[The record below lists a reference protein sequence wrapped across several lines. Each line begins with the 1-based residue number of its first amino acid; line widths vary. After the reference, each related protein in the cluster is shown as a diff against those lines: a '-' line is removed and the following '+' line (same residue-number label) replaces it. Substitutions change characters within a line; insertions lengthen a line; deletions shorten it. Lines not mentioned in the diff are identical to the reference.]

1 MVCFVYDV
9 DDFEILDLGKFRV
22 DIKRFYCDVINKMK
36 EDMKDVY
43 DWLIGRKGIVY
54 EFIYFL

>member
-1 MVCFVYDV
+1 MVCFVYV
-9 DDFEILDLGKFRV
+9 DDFEILDLGKFKV
-22 DIKRFYCDVINKMK
+22 DVKRFYYDVINKMK

-43 DWLIGRKGIVY
+43 DWLIRRKGIVY